1 MSTNV
6 MTASTLLKVSTDAY
20 VDSRMFHRGHV
31 SSPSKLGVNKIYRV
45 TVLTI
50 VTHFIVLTN
59 LNILI
64 TYSLSH
70 INALVS
76 TG

>member
-1 MSTNV
+1 MHV
-6 MTASTLLKVSTDAY
+6 L
-20 VDSRMFHRGHV
+20 DSRMFYRGRV

-45 TVLTI
+45 TVLTN